1 MPGVV
6 FGTCERLLLLL
17 LLCLETQGEQIFATE
32 EPGGLQS
39 MGSQRVI
46 HNCVTNIFNTT
57 LN

>member
-39 MGSQRVI
+39 MGSLRVG
-46 HNCVTNIFNTT
+46 HD
-57 LN
+57 